1 MSTILVIEDTQDN
14 FDLIEDALE
23 AVHNVVHAATG
34 QEGLDKASSLKPD
47 LILLDIALPD
57 IVGYDVART
66 LKADPVLSSIPLVA
80 ITAHAMAGDRTK
92 CLDAGCDDY
101 MDKPVHVKSLVALVT
116 RNLNKVTPVDNS
128 SSGRLFI
135 ET

>member
-23 AVHNVVHAATG
+23 AAHHVVHAPTG
-34 QEGLDKASSLKPD
+34 QEGLAQASVVKPD

-57 IVGYDVART
+57 MVGYDVART
-66 LKADPVLSSIPLVA
+66 LKADPALSSIPLVA

-92 CLDAGCDDY
+92 CLEAGCDDY
-101 MDKPVHVKSLVALVT
+101 MGKPVHVLDLVAMVT
-116 RNLNKVTPVDNS
+116 RHLNRENPVESNPS
-128 SSGRLFI
+128 
-135 ET
+135 

>member
-23 AVHNVVHAATG
+23 AAHKVVQAPNG
-34 QEGLDKASSLKPD
+34 REGLAKASALKPD

-57 IVGYDVART
+57 MVGYDVART
-66 LKADPVLSSIPLVA
+66 LKADPALSSIPLVA

-92 CLDAGCDDY
+92 CLEAGCDDY
-101 MDKPVHVKSLVALVT
+101 MGKPVHVQDLVATVP
-116 RNLNKVTPVDNS
+116 RHLNRETPVEFNAS
-128 SSGRLFI
+128 
-135 ET
+135 